1 MKGEGQ
7 QKARGLGAFRGES
20 RRRACYSSR
29 IWGQFPSRLFFLEP
43 LLLPLK
49 RLPRCSAP
57 PAGSR
62 APGIPRGRREDDD
75 RPLTVVRGDAGLSVP
90 GPALFPSI
98 CFPNAAGGRCAECPM
113 SFFPFFLPFSFLPSF
128 PCPPLQPESTDA
140 CASAAARLSLPSQ
153 RLPTASRG
161 VERCRLPG
169 TSGRARSC
177 PRVERLAPGKRAEKA
192 LGVWKPYLHL
202 LLWAMVVFRPLVY
215 ALRRHVKF
223 QPSRRQYK
231 IINYH

>member
-90 GPALFPSI
+90 GPALFPSV
-98 CFPNAAGGRCAECPM
+98 CFPNAAGGRCAECPV
-113 SFFPFFLPFSFLPSF
+113 SFFSFFLPFFLRSLAPRCS
-128 PCPPLQPESTDA
+128 PR
-140 CASAAARLSLPSQ
+140 ARMLVHLPRPDSSLPSQ

-161 VERCRLPG
+161 VEGCRLPG
-169 TSGRARSC
+169 TSGRAWSC

-192 LGVWKPYLHL
+192 LGVWKPYLRL
-202 LLWAMVVFRPLVY
+202 LLWAMVLLRPLVY

>member
-20 RRRACYSSR
+20 KRRACYSSR

-98 CFPNAAGGRCAECPM
+98 CFPNAAGGRCAECPV
-113 SFFPFFLPFSFLPSF
+113 SFFPFFLPFFLRSLAPRCS
-128 PCPPLQPESTDA
+128 PRARMLVHLPRPDSLCPP
-140 CASAAARLSLPSQ
+140 
-153 RLPTASRG
+153 RG
-161 VERCRLPG
+161 SPQLPG
-169 TSGRARSC
+169 GWRGAGSREPLAGRGAAHGWSAWRRENGPKKRWECGSLTFVFFCGQWYCSVRLYMLSGDMSSFN
-177 PRVERLAPGKRAEKA
+177 L
-192 LGVWKPYLHL
+192 LGGSIK
-202 LLWAMVVFRPLVY
+202 
-215 ALRRHVKF
+215 
-223 QPSRRQYK
+223 S
-231 IINYH
+231 

>member
-1 MKGEGQ
+1 MCPRPRFIPFDLFSERSGREVC
-7 QKARGLGAFRGES
+7 RVS
-20 RRRACYSSR
+20 R
-29 IWGQFPSRLFFLEP
+29 E
-43 LLLPLK
+43 LLP
-49 RLPRCSAP
+49 
-57 PAGSR
+57 
-62 APGIPRGRREDDD
+62 
-75 RPLTVVRGDAGLSVP
+75 
-90 GPALFPSI
+90 
-98 CFPNAAGGRCAECPM
+98 
-113 SFFPFFLPFSFLPSF
+113 FLPSFLPSF

-192 LGVWKPYLHL
+192 LGVWKPYLRL
-202 LLWAMVVFRPLVY
+202 LLWAMVLLRPLVY